1 MKVCIVG
8 GGVAGMTT
16 AYRLMQDG
24 HEVSLYEASPYLGGL
39 VRTFDVGG
47 SRLEAYYHHIFS
59 TDTTI
64 VKLDS
69 VRAKLDVP
77 ARAKES
83 FAEHKSVWLG
93 GSALVGFLL
102 SKIPA
107 RSKTVVIERG
117 AGLAA
122 SGKFAMLWDAAKF
135 AGAVARPFI
144 GDLTSERINELLRR
158 FSKKSPPP
166 PNKDAAA

>member
-1 MKVCIVG
+1 MAGETDKAALV
-8 GGVAGMTT
+8 VAL
-16 AYRLMQDG
+16 AAARARLTETG
-24 HEVSLYEASPYLGGL
+24 ESLCVACEG
-39 VRTFDVGG
+39 
-47 SRLEAYYHHIFS
+47 
-59 TDTTI
+59 
-64 VKLDS
+64 

-102 SKIPA
+102 SKLPA

-117 AGLAA
+117 AGLVAP
-122 SGKFAMLWDAAKF
+122 GKFAMLWDAAKF